1 MISLIKRNWK
11 ILRKH
16 KNRVDIERNE
26 RGKSKDYNDDDGR
39 EDGSCYVTGLLSS
52 ILSLYILQ
60 HIVLIFYWF
69 FLFILSLFSY
79 TNHQVKKKKKKKKV
93 ELSQAERSVDSLD
106 CVWMAFRHWCP
117 YRNRQTDRQRRKKKK
132 TTMMKKREMMDKNV
146 SSSSIFL
153 FSIWII
159 IMSLCVPSRSPLFD
173 PSACFHWL
181 CHWPNFQIIH
191 M

>member
-1 MISLIKRNWK
+1 MYWFAFF
-11 ILRKH
+11 
-16 KNRVDIERNE
+16 
-26 RGKSKDYNDDDGR
+26 Y
-39 EDGSCYVTGLLSS
+39 LS
-52 ILSLYILQ
+52 IYLSLYILQ

-79 TNHQVKKKKKKKKV
+79 TNHQVKKKKKV

-159 IMSLCVPSRSPLFD
+159 IMSLCVPSRP
-173 PSACFHWL
+173 PSSIHPHVFVTL
-181 CHWPNFQIIH
+181 SLTELPNHPYVETHTRVCVYFICLWSIKNWFTRFLYFYNY
-191 M
+191 